1 MNMRGNQ
8 SWSRR
13 LRGLLCVGAMA
24 SATGLACVS
33 CTTARAE
40 DGQAAPQERTDPA
53 QSRAARRDAYRA
65 ALAEHDATTLDSAAR
80 AQAAIDEHRPA
91 CVADELE
98 WQRFVDV
105 FFCTTPCA
113 SDDDCLPEDRCTV
126 LDLGVAADGVTPQFE
141 VALHD
146 GTLAAGLCDPFWE
159 DVAPDVDAED
169 ADLAG
174 ADE

>member
-1 MNMRGNQ
+1 MNV
-8 SWSRR
+8 SFKLAAICAATALVIVSSVAACSR
-13 LRGLLCVGAMA
+13 
-24 SATGLACVS
+24 
-33 CTTARAE
+33 ARAE
-40 DGQAAPQERTDPA
+40 PNVTADEAADPA
-53 QSRAARRDAYRA
+53 YRRAAYDA
-65 ALAEHDATTLDSAAR
+65 ALAEHDAITSDSAAR
-80 AQAAIDEHRPA
+80 AQAAIDAHRPA

-105 FFCTTPCA
+105 SFCTTPCA

-141 VALHD
+141 VAMTD
-146 GTLAAGLCDPFWE
+146 GTLAAGLCDPLWE